1 MQICDI
7 RVEGFRSLVDVLPI
21 PIKSQTIVTGQNDG
35 GKTAL
40 LDALDFLISGKSI
53 SEHDLSYLGSTEPG
67 DGGGAE
73 VVRVAEVRVTGTF
86 QLSEDER
93 VTLQLPERIE
103 IRRRYAPNEVASLEV
118 KMLVCEDEEL
128 RDLDSAK
135 VATLKEI
142 AENRGLQPIGRANAK
157 DSWLAPLRE
166 LASQMPKKDEWVA
179 CPSDVASSMPV
190 LVHFKGDAVQAPEV
204 VVQNILNSKL
214 REYSKSEETKK
225 KLSELQEHLA
235 DSLAVDI
242 DRIRRHVTKRC
253 GLSSVQLAPEVQV
266 RPTLVRVEMRVGT
279 STGRDVP
286 LSAAGTGRSRR
297 ISLALWESGNE
308 VLGGAEDDQEEE
320 HSSLENV
327 DLVFVYDEPDTHLDY
342 EHQRRV
348 MNLIHQQS
356 ARPNARVVVATHSL
370 NLIDGVDISNVVHLR
385 FSSEGTYAELLSE
398 DSGDS
403 EVRRHLS
410 AIATSLGFRNSV
422 LLHERFFVAVEG
434 PSETAAFPILF
445 KKHFGMPIQS
455 AGICLWDGGSNEG
468 ALKFARFLKKHDR
481 DVAFVVDKDSRTNQ
495 KKIFRDDKLKEYGFN
510 LEDECIYIGEPNELE
525 DLFRDEDWAE
535 AANQLWKPCEENREW
550 TVGDFAQ
557 HRGKK
562 FSSAVLDM
570 LKSGSNEGPKG
581 KDVMMIGIASQI
593 SREKIPPTLIAMFD
607 RLVNL
612 AQDAGPHYPA
622 E

>member
-1 MQICDI
+1 MQICDV
-7 RVEGFRSLVDVLPI
+7 RVEGFRSLVDLPSI
-21 PIKSQTIVTGQNDG
+21 PIESQTVVTGQNDG

-40 LDALDFLISGKSI
+40 LDALDFLLSGK
-53 SEHDLSYLGSTEPG
+53 ELTEYDLSYVGASDLGDEGTVDVARAPQ
-67 DGGGAE
+67 
-73 VVRVAEVRVTGTF
+73 VVVTGTF
-86 QLSEDER
+86 HLSGEEREGFQLSER
-93 VTLQLPERIE
+93 VE
-103 IRRRYAPNEVASLEV
+103 IRRRYAPNHSVSLEV
-118 KMLVCEDEEL
+118 KMLVCEDEDL
-128 RDLDSAK
+128 RDLDSVK

-142 AENRGLQPIGRANAK
+142 AEARGIQPAGRANVK
-157 DSWLAPLRE
+157 ESWISPLRE
-166 LASQMPKKDEWVA
+166 LASKMRKKEEWVN
-179 CPSDVASSMPV
+179 CPADVAASLPV

-214 REYSKSEETKK
+214 REYSKSEEAKK
-225 KLSELQEHLA
+225 KISELEDHLA
-235 DSLAVDI
+235 DSLAADI
-242 DRIRRHVTKRC
+242 DQIRQHVTKRC
-253 GLSSVQLAPEVQV
+253 GFSSVRLNPQVQV
-266 RPTLVRVEMRVGT
+266 RPSLLRVDMSVSSKNGH
-279 STGRDVP
+279 DVP

-308 VLGGAEDDQEEE
+308 VLGGAGNGQEADQVGIDK
-320 HSSLENV
+320 V

-370 NLIDGVDISNVVHLR
+370 NLIDGVDIANVVHLR
-385 FSSEGTYAELLSE
+385 LSSEGTYPELLSQ
-398 DSGDS
+398 DSEDS
-403 EVRRHLS
+403 EVKRHLS
-410 AIATSLGFRNSV
+410 TIATSLGFRNSV

-445 KKHFGMPIQS
+445 KKHFGVPIQS

-495 KKIFRDDKLKEYGFN
+495 KKVFRDDKLKEYGFN
-510 LEDECIYIGEPNELE
+510 LEHECIYIGQPNELE
-525 DLFRDEDWAE
+525 DLFEDEDWAE
-535 AANQLWKPCEENREW
+535 VANELWKPNGERREW
-550 TVGDFAQ
+550 AAEDFTQ

-562 FSSAVLDM
+562 FSSEVLDM
-570 LKSGSNEGPKG
+570 LKTGSNEGPKG
-581 KDVMMIGIASQI
+581 KDVLMMGIATHVGK
-593 SREKIPPTLIAMFD
+593 EKIPSTLIETFD
-607 RLVNL
+607 RLVSL